1 MESCISSYVVL
12 VSVVVMRVVLLCV
25 GGVCDVYG
33 VVEFMLSRAMTIM
46 EICAHSRSNVYI

>member
-12 VSVVVMRVVLLCV
+12 VSVVVMRVVLLCC

-33 VVEFMLSRAMTIM
+33 VVEFMAY
-46 EICAHSRSNVYI
+46 VV